1 MLSLKILLRALRAG
15 ELKTI
20 FISLCLSVAVV
31 AAVSI
36 FAERIEKAIV
46 NESKELLGSDFIVKS
61 SKPIPQVWIE
71 YAVNR
76 NIDVS
81 RTLSFAS
88 VVFFNENMHL
98 AYIKAVESNY
108 PLRGSI
114 LTSQLPFTYDVKQME
129 EFTSG
134 PKVGEIWV
142 ESRLLPILN
151 VEIGSQIDIGE
162 SSLTITKILIEE
174 PEGPSFSILGSRILM
189 NFADVESTNV
199 VQPGS
204 RVTHNL
210 LVASSKESDIN
221 GYISWVTEKMS
232 PHDQLIKPEE
242 AQENIS
248 STIDRGRVFLLLAG
262 SIGIVLAAVALAMA
276 SHLFATKQKTQVALL
291 KSWGLTESRV
301 RKLYVNQSLFL
312 GFVGSFIGLFL
323 GYIFH
328 LFLIDIAREWLPT
341 MLPNP
346 GLQSF
351 LISIFT
357 GIACVIG
364 FILPALWHLPKQPPI
379 SILKDDGMGQS
390 TSIMV
395 RLIVG
400 LCVIMVLLFLYSKN
414 VSITFAMTLGVLSI
428 SMMAA
433 LVGGSLFRIALAMGK
448 STGGF
453 FRIGLSNLWRR
464 KSHNLIQ
471 LIGFSSAIFLFLV
484 LAIIRNSL
492 LDEWQL
498 QIDDDLPNHFF
509 INVNEDDIK
518 EIDDYVAKSKVSSA
532 GWYSM
537 TRARITSINNEFIT
551 EDQRE
556 AHRAY
561 NRELNLSWSEDLPA
575 GNEVSSGSWW
585 KVDNSESAAS
595 LKGDIAPVSVEHDLA
610 GELGLKL
617 GDVITFSVGG
627 LSFDAVVRNTRILD
641 WEKMTPNFYFLFPEG
656 ALEGFP
662 RTSMTSMYIPI
673 ENKRIISE
681 ILREYPTIQVIELD
695 KVFETIKK
703 TINQVTKA
711 LEAMTV
717 LILFCGIMVLIT
729 SVHLSISERMR
740 ESAVLRTFGCAR
752 RDVVV
757 VQLIEF
763 LALGLVSG
771 LLGAL
776 GAEIAVG
783 VLSSTVFDFSFKLH
797 PWIWG
802 FGPLLGMAIIAIFGI
817 ISCKSAISSPP
828 LSTLRSFN

>member
-88 VVFFNENMHL
+88 VVFFNESMHL

-142 ESRLLPILN
+142 ESRLLPILD

-174 PEGPSFSILGSRILM
+174 PEGPSFSIFGSRILM

-221 GYISWVTEKMS
+221 SYVSWVTEKMS

-312 GFVGSFIGLFL
+312 GFVGSFIVLFL
-323 GYIFH
+323 
-328 LFLIDIAREWLPT
+328 
-341 MLPNP
+341 
-346 GLQSF
+346 
-351 LISIFT
+351 
-357 GIACVIG
+357 
-364 FILPALWHLPKQPPI
+364 
-379 SILKDDGMGQS
+379 
-390 TSIMV
+390 
-395 RLIVG
+395 
-400 LCVIMVLLFLYSKN
+400 
-414 VSITFAMTLGVLSI
+414 
-428 SMMAA
+428 
-433 LVGGSLFRIALAMGK
+433 
-448 STGGF
+448 
-453 FRIGLSNLWRR
+453 
-464 KSHNLIQ
+464 
-471 LIGFSSAIFLFLV
+471 
-484 LAIIRNSL
+484 
-492 LDEWQL
+492 
-498 QIDDDLPNHFF
+498 
-509 INVNEDDIK
+509 
-518 EIDDYVAKSKVSSA
+518 
-532 GWYSM
+532 
-537 TRARITSINNEFIT
+537 
-551 EDQRE
+551 
-556 AHRAY
+556 
-561 NRELNLSWSEDLPA
+561 
-575 GNEVSSGSWW
+575 
-585 KVDNSESAAS
+585 
-595 LKGDIAPVSVEHDLA
+595 
-610 GELGLKL
+610 
-617 GDVITFSVGG
+617 
-627 LSFDAVVRNTRILD
+627 
-641 WEKMTPNFYFLFPEG
+641 
-656 ALEGFP
+656 
-662 RTSMTSMYIPI
+662 
-673 ENKRIISE
+673 
-681 ILREYPTIQVIELD
+681 
-695 KVFETIKK
+695 
-703 TINQVTKA
+703 
-711 LEAMTV
+711 
-717 LILFCGIMVLIT
+717 
-729 SVHLSISERMR
+729 
-740 ESAVLRTFGCAR
+740 
-752 RDVVV
+752 
-757 VQLIEF
+757 
-763 LALGLVSG
+763 
-771 LLGAL
+771 
-776 GAEIAVG
+776 
-783 VLSSTVFDFSFKLH
+783 
-797 PWIWG
+797 
-802 FGPLLGMAIIAIFGI
+802 
-817 ISCKSAISSPP
+817 
-828 LSTLRSFN
+828 